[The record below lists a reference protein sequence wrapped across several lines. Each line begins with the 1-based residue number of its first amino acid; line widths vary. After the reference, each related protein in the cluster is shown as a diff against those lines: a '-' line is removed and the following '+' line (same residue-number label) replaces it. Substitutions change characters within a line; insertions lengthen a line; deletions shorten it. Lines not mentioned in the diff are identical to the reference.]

1 MHATRIKKRIINNI
15 IFIEGNLLQLI
26 ILIVDT
32 RNINKNNETPIY
44 NKWKI
49 FKFER
54 NKSHSILL
62 LEPPH
67 GIKQQQQ
74 QKHIFLNLKLLLYL
88 NNKINYFIFTFY

>member
-1 MHATRIKKRIINNI
+1 MHATRINKRIINNI

-32 RNINKNNETPIY
+32 RNINKINEATIY

-62 LEPPH
+62 SHPPH
-67 GIKQQQQ
+67 GIKQQQ

-88 NNKINYFIFTFY
+88 NNKINYFISSLY